1 MSTLSEAQLRKIEL
15 LKLSGI
21 QDIFKPEV
29 QIVSKDKYLEE
40 LRTENEHCKRCKL
53 AATRKSFVWGQ
64 GNTDARVVFIGE
76 GPGEQEDEQGVPFVG
91 KAGQLLTKMLE
102 AIELSR
108 EEVYITNIVKC
119 RPPQNRNPEEDEIQ
133 ACLPFLLTQLS
144 IIQPSII
151 CALGKVA
158 ANVLLQN
165 DNSLGSMRQKFYN
178 FRDSK
183 LMVTYHP
190 SALLR
195 NSQWKRP
202 AWEDLKMLKRELQKN
217 VR

>member
-29 QIVSKDKYLEE
+29 QIVSREEYLGE
-40 LRTENEHCKRCKL
+40 LHKENEDCSRCKL
-53 AATRKSFVWGQ
+53 AVTRRSFVWGQ
-64 GNTDARVVFIGE
+64 GNANARVVFVGE

-102 AIELSR
+102 AIDLSR
-108 EEVYITNIVKC
+108 ENVYITNIVKC

-144 IIQPSII
+144 IIQPEII

-158 ANVLLQN
+158 GNVLLEN
-165 DNSLGSMRQKFYN
+165 DNSLGSMRQKLHDFN
-178 FRDSK
+178 DSK

-195 NSQWKRP
+195 NPQWKRP
-202 AWEDLKMLKRELQKN
+202 AWEDLKMLRRELQQM
-217 VR
+217 